1 MWRTAVFAC
10 LMIASL
16 CLPSGSYAAKTLP
29 DEVSLEEYAAFLKKA
44 LGEGVEVKAGLLG
57 YEAKLGEVEIGRLA
71 FPTEGKSDDTLFK
84 IVTDLTR
91 MTCDQSTVQPSTIA
105 RQKLDGINLLRQ
117 SFECRTMMGPIKF
130 GDAIL
135 IEDGDK
141 FEAFLSGAAAEHRS
155 GVAKVND
162 GIVRVLVEMYR

>member
-1 MWRTAVFAC
+1 MRRITVIAS
-10 LMIASL
+10 LLIASL
-16 CLPSGSYAAKTLP
+16 CLPGDSYAAKKLP
-29 DEVSLEEYAAFLKKA
+29 EEVSLEEFAAFLKKA
-44 LGEGVEVKAGLLG
+44 LGEDVEVKVGLLG

-91 MTCDQSTVQPSTIA
+91 MMCDQTTVQPSTIA
-105 RQKLDGINLLRQ
+105 RQRLDGINLLRQ
-117 SFECRTMMGPIKF
+117 SFECRTMTGPIKF

-135 IEDGDK
+135 IEDGDR
-141 FEAFLSGAAAEHRS
+141 FEAFLSGASAEHS
-155 GVAKVND
+155 PGVVKVND